1 MIKERLAE
9 LLSRKLSGEATADEL
24 QELERW
30 LQTHQGDQ
38 YFSDLLFE
46 YWNSHH
52 IISPVTDTA
61 SDQHFAYILKMAKE
75 NQEDISPVLSRK
87 TSNIVRLIKRMA
99 IAALIAGPVAIPVWL
114 LNKKE
119 SPDMATNARHKNEV
133 VAKKGA
139 RSKMILPD
147 GTHVWLNSDS
157 KIQYDQAFNDTIR
170 EVTLDGEAYFD
181 VARNPKRPFI
191 VHTSYID
198 IRVLGTAFNVK
209 SYAQEKTIE
218 TTLIHGSVEV
228 TKKNEAQL
236 SRIILQPKEKL
247 VFNKLETDFDRE
259 GDTAIRPVF
268 EKDEP
273 AFAFVALPKNVADT
287 SLKETSW
294 IYNRLDFEGDT
305 FSELAVKMERWFN
318 TKITFK
324 NEKLANHRLQLH
336 GAFEDESL
344 EEALKALQLI
354 TTFTY
359 KINNNEVE
367 IK

>member
-9 LLSRKLSGEATADEL
+9 LLSRKLSGEATAEEI
-24 QELERW
+24 QELEHW
-30 LQTHQGDQ
+30 LQTRPGDQ
-38 YFSDLLFE
+38 YFSDILFE
-46 YWNSHH
+46 YWDSHH
-52 IISPVTDTA
+52 IISPIADTA
-61 SDQHFAYILKMAKE
+61 PDQHFAHILEMAAE
-75 NQEDISPVLSRK
+75 NQEDIVLSPFRK
-87 TSNIVRLIKRMA
+87 KNKLLRLAKRMA
-99 IAALIAGPVAIPVWL
+99 IAASIAGLIVLSTVWMLNRKRLPGTAKHTPV
-114 LNKKE
+114 
-119 SPDMATNARHKNEV
+119 KNEIM
-133 VAKKGA
+133 AKKGA
-139 RSKMILPD
+139 RTRMILPD
-147 GTHVWLNSDS
+147 GTQVWLNSDS
-157 KIQYDQAFNDTIR
+157 KIQYNKSFDDTIR

-181 VARNPKRPFI
+181 VVKNPKRPFI

-228 TKKNEAQL
+228 TNKNEPQL
-236 SRIILQPKEKL
+236 SKIILRPKEKL
-247 VFNKLETDFDRE
+247 VFNKLETDFEKNGR
-259 GDTAIRPVF
+259 TAEKPVV
-268 EKDEP
+268 EKNAIVP
-273 AFAFVALPKNVADT
+273 LPKNVADT

-318 TKITFK
+318 VKINFK
-324 NEKLANHRLQLH
+324 DEKVANERLR

-359 KINNNEVE
+359 KQNNNEIE
-367 IK
+367 INK

>member
-24 QELERW
+24 QELDHW
-30 LQTHQGDQ
+30 LQTHPGDQ
-38 YFSDLLFE
+38 YFSDILFD

-52 IISPVTDTA
+52 IISPVADTA
-61 SDQHFAYILKMAKE
+61 PDQHFAHILEMVTEDQE
-75 NQEDISPVLSRK
+75 NISLAPSQK
-87 TSNIVRLIKRMA
+87 KNNIIRSIKRLA
-99 IAALIAGPVAIPVWL
+99 IAACIAGVVAVSVWL
-114 LNKKE
+114 FNKKG
-119 SPDMATNARHKNEV
+119 SSAIARNTQPQNEV
-133 VAKKGA
+133 MAKKGA

-147 GTHVWLNSDS
+147 GTQVWLNSDS
-157 KIQYDQAFNDTIR
+157 KIQYDQTFNDTIR

-181 VARNPKRPFI
+181 VVKNPKRPFI

-209 SYAQEKTIE
+209 SYSQEKTIE
-218 TTLIHGSVEV
+218 KTLIHGSLEV
-228 TKKNEAQL
+228 TKKNESQL
-236 SRIILQPKEKL
+236 SKIILRPKEKL
-247 VFNKLETDFDRE
+247 VFNKLETDFEKEEDAVVKPMLE
-259 GDTAIRPVF
+259 KNLPAI
-268 EKDEP
+268 
-273 AFAFVALPKNVADT
+273 AIVALPRNIADT

-294 IYNRLDFEGDT
+294 IYNRLDFDGDT

-318 TKITFK
+318 IKITFK
-324 NEKLANHRLQLH
+324 NEKVANQRLV

-359 KINNNEVE
+359 KINNNEIE